1 MKIEVKVRAADIT
14 QMVRQGGIAGLDE
27 TLLKIER
34 YAKTKAP
41 MRKVYPDRR
50 YRTEWR
56 NIGRPTTGRWKTV
69 ARKSEIRGE
78 GKEAENWVQVRVSR
92 DNEYRTSMRA
102 RREWG
107 EAGPTYPND
116 RGPNAG
122 KPAFWLRWNS
132 RDWDFTELAG
142 SPRYKPLI
150 TPGLGRNVSGI
161 GYFGPRLRTS
171 VANSWA
177 KYVGQFEREHDRRD
191 PTFNR
196 NDRNQLSPIIP
207 VSLARPG
214 TAEAAYGVEDA
225 EGRLRTKNQMGKPM
239 RLGADYALQFGGRLR
254 KEIWAYGAEPK
265 GRHVQGYVISPTPY
279 AKYVEY
285 GTRKHGAAQP
295 YMRPA
300 FQQYKRD
307 FVESIAKAMGQLD
320 EG

>member
-1 MKIEVKVRAADIT
+1 MKIVVKVRAADIT

-41 MRKVYPDRR
+41 IRKVYPDRR

-56 NIGRPTTGRWKTV
+56 NIGRPTIGGQETV
-69 ARKSEIRGE
+69 ARKSEIRGK

-107 EAGPTYPND
+107 QAGPASRT
-116 RGPNAG
+116 GE
-122 KPAFWLRWNS
+122 PAYWLRWNRS
-132 RDWDFTELAG
+132 SDAPTQLVG
-142 SPRYKPLI
+142 QPRYKPYI
-150 TPGLGRNVSGI
+150 TPGLSRKTSGI
-161 GYFGPRLRTS
+161 GYFGPRLRAS

-191 PTFNR
+191 PTFDR
-196 NDRNQLSPIIP
+196 SDRNQLSPIIP

-214 TAEAAYGVEDA
+214 TKEEAAGVELP
-225 EGRLRTKNQMGKPM
+225 GGGLRTKNRMGQPM
-239 RLGADYALQFGGRLR
+239 RLGADYTLQFGGRLR
-254 KEIWAYGAEPK
+254 KEIWAYGAENK